1 MARHRHRHDP
11 SKNLVGFLVGE
22 VTYAVR
28 IEMVREIVNPLEVV
42 ALPRAPKAVRGVAH
56 YRKIVVPVID
66 LRERFGLPPVAM
78 SRKTK
83 WIVLDVAPGPA
94 SATSSGPASLV
105 AGRYAAL
112 VVDAVTE
119 VFGYGR
125 EGIRPAPPLG
135 HGDDLRGI
143 EGVTTFSGVEKR
155 ERLVFVLDARAFSA
169 LTEAALGPPLPQG
182 AVSETI

>member
-1 MARHRHRHDP
+1 MPRHRHDP

-22 VTYAVR
+22 VMYAVR

-42 ALPRAPKAVRGVAH
+42 ALPRAPKAVRGVAD

-66 LRERFGLPPVAM
+66 LRERFALPPVAM

-94 SATSSGPASLV
+94 SSTASGPASLV

-119 VFGYGR
+119 VFGYGAG
-125 EGIRPAPPLG
+125 GIRPAPPLG
-135 HGDDLRGI
+135 HGDDVRGI
-143 EGVTTFSGVEKR
+143 EGVTTFGPKDHEK
-155 ERLVFVLDARAFSA
+155 LVFVLDARAFSA
-169 LTEAALGPPLPQG
+169 ITEAALGPPLPQG